1 MTAITLFTIQLL
13 LKSAQRQRSAL
24 TMYGVEACT
33 LFAGHLRIFNT
44 DRPVLVIS
52 QVNTER
58 TIHKHVG
65 IRHMEGGWPEN
76 VDSTEIDQV
85 DRYLKKALKVWSH

>member
-1 MTAITLFTIQLL
+1 M
-13 LKSAQRQRSAL
+13 
-24 TMYGVEACT
+24 MYVVKACT
-33 LFAGHLRIFNT
+33 LLLT
-44 DRPVLVIS
+44 TVLFSMSIAPAPTTL

-85 DRYLKKALKVWSH
+85 DRYLKKALKVW